1 MSSQRLRQ
9 GLHRHSRWLAL
20 AFLWALSGAGCGLPG
35 DDLPP
40 VPPPVSGDYRLG
52 PGDEIKITTFGEQQL
67 TGQFHVGDSGQVALP
82 LIGSV
87 NAKGRTPAE
96 LAAEIAKIL
105 ADSKL
110 YVDPK
115 VTAEVTT
122 YRPIFI
128 LGEVN
133 KPGQYP
139 FQPGMTVLTAVAVG
153 GGFTYRA
160 VTSQFSIVRAID
172 GKPAEG
178 RSGRETIVEP
188 GDVVT
193 VYERLF

>member
-1 MSSQRLRQ
+1 MRLQRL
-9 GLHRHSRWLAL
+9 SRDPRKRAILLAGFVAL
-20 AFLWALSGAGCGLPG
+20 ATCLSGCGLPG

-40 VPPPVSGDYRLG
+40 VTAPVSGDYRLG

-67 TGQFHVGDSGQVALP
+67 TGQFRVSDTGKVALP
-82 LIGSV
+82 LIGSIDA
-87 NAKGRTPAE
+87 NGRTPLE
-96 LAAEIAKIL
+96 LAADIAKTL
-105 ADSKL
+105 AASKL

-128 LGEVN
+128 LGEVA

-139 FQPGMTVLTAVAVG
+139 FQPGMTVVTAVAVG

-160 VTSQFSIVRAID
+160 VTSQFSIVRTMD
-172 GKPAEG
+172 GKAAEG
-178 RSGRETIVEP
+178 RADRQTLVQP

-193 VYERLF
+193 VFERLF

>member
-1 MSSQRLRQ
+1 
-9 GLHRHSRWLAL
+9 
-20 AFLWALSGAGCGLPG
+20 
-35 DDLPP
+35 
-40 VPPPVSGDYRLG
+40 VSGDYRLG

-82 LIGSV
+82 LVGSM
-87 NAKGRTPAE
+87 NAIGRTPAE
-96 LAAEIAKIL
+96 LAADIAKTL

-122 YRPIFI
+122 YRPFFI

-160 VTSQFSIVRAID
+160 VTSQFSIVRTTE
-172 GKPAEG
+172 GKPVEG
-178 RSGRETIVEP
+178 KAGRETVVEP